1 MSADSPP
8 PPRRRID
15 APVLLVLA
23 FGALWGVCRFAY
35 GEVNDDAMITFVYAR
50 NLAQGLGF
58 VFNPGEI
65 VYGTT
70 TPLFGLFV
78 SLGMTLG
85 LKPWAWVYGWD
96 VVWGVVI
103 LWRLRQMLEAA
114 GVVRAFPF
122 AAGLIVIAS
131 ALTLPV
137 GGMETAFYQ
146 VFVFGTLAALMRG
159 ESADRIFLWASLAAI
174 TRPDGA
180 VVFGVALLLAL
191 PRVLR
196 HGDARAIAR
205 ATWPLL
211 LVVVHAAAVLWWF
224 GSLLPQSMLAKA
236 DSTRFL
242 DFESTFLHRF
252 FADLIM
258 LFTRPHALGL
268 TGAVGFLLS
277 FRYRV
282 FTPVNLFVLLYIGFF
297 ALGRAP
303 DFLWYRTPLLVLM
316 FVYAVL
322 AVVWLVDA
330 IPIAWARHRGHEP
343 APPDRFRQRFAVGCI
358 LMLLLVPQVTG
369 YILLHGRA
377 FRSLAIDTNQKRFRD
392 AADYIRLR
400 SVGPPQVASHEI
412 GHLGY
417 FVEGVVYDFE
427 GLVTPE
433 AVIERARG
441 VDPFLRTD
449 AQWFVQAVNY
459 DDPPFIARS
468 LMERTRL
475 QGYAVAAVFPWDH
488 GMTYVFR
495 RE

>member
-1 MSADSPP
+1 MSADNPS
-8 PPRRRID
+8 PRRRLD
-15 APVLLVLA
+15 TPVLVLIV
-23 FGALWGVCRFAY
+23 FGALWGLCRFAY

-50 NLAQGLGF
+50 NLADGLGF

-85 LKPWAWVYGWD
+85 FKPWTWVYCWD
-96 VVWGVVI
+96 VIWGFVI
-103 LWRLRQMLEAA
+103 LWRLRQMLVAA
-114 GVVRAFPF
+114 DVARAFPF

-159 ESADRIFLWASLAAI
+159 ESADRVFLWASLAAV
-174 TRPDGA
+174 TRPDG
-180 VVFGVALLLAL
+180 VVVLGVALLLAL

-196 HGDARAIAR
+196 RGDTRTIAR

-211 LVVVHAAAVLWWF
+211 LIAVHAAAVYWWF

-242 DFESTFLHRF
+242 AFESTFLYRF
-252 FADLIM
+252 FADLLV
-258 LFTRPHALGL
+258 LFTRPHALGIAGML
-268 TGAVGFLLS
+268 GFLLS

-282 FTPVNLFVLLYIGFF
+282 FAPVNLFVLLYVAFF

-303 DFLWYRTPLLVLM
+303 DFQWYRTPLLVLM
-316 FVYAVL
+316 FVYAAL
-322 AVVWLVDA
+322 AVVWMVDA
-330 IPIAWARHRGHEP
+330 VAVAWARRRGHEP
-343 APPDRFRQRFAVGCI
+343 TTRDPFRQHFAVTCV
-358 LMLLLVPQVTG
+358 LVLLLVPQVTG

-392 AADYIRLR
+392 AAGYIRLR

-417 FVEGVVYDFE
+417 FVEGFVYDFE

-449 AQWFVQAVNY
+449 AHWFVQAVNY
-459 DDPPFIARS
+459 DDPPFIART

-475 QGYAVAAVFPWDH
+475 QGFVVAAVFPWDH